1 MYAAILQHL
10 AISWRL
16 GIRSNAMRALLA
28 FGLFLLA
35 VAFLAGA
42 FSPRQPLVVTLDI
55 GISGMRLLT
64 ALLMLFWM
72 QEAFTRDIERRTLTL
87 AFALP
92 VERTAYV
99 LGRFLGVMLLIVAA
113 VLLWGTAL
121 AIADQFATW
130 GYAASSKPYLDSHY
144 LMVLVGI
151 IVDAWLIGAFM
162 LALTSLAETPLL
174 PFLAGAGFALAA
186 RSIGAVLDYLLFSA
200 KVDPDL
206 DSLVATIKVV
216 RWFVPD
222 LSQLDWR
229 DPILYGHAFP
239 WAKAWAGLCMSTG
252 YILLFLTVATL
263 VYRKREFS

>member
-1 MYAAILQHL
+1 MADQYAVIGNPVEHSLSPAIHAEFARATAQDIVYERIL
-10 AISWRL
+10 APLDGFRE
-16 GIRSNAMRALLA
+16 AALRFRDA
-28 FGLFLLA
+28 GGKGLNVTLPFKHEA
-35 VAFLAGA
+35 WNLAGLR
-42 FSPRQPLVVTLDI
+42 S
-55 GISGMRLLT
+55 
-64 ALLMLFWM
+64 
-72 QEAFTRDIERRTLTL
+72 
-87 AFALP
+87 
-92 VERTAYV
+92 
-99 LGRFLGVMLLIVAA
+99 
-113 VLLWGTAL
+113 
-121 AIADQFATW
+121 
-130 GYAASSKPYLDSHY
+130 
-144 LMVLVGI
+144 
-151 IVDAWLIGAFM
+151 
-162 LALTSLAETPLL
+162 
-174 PFLAGAGFALAA
+174 GFALAA